1 MRLKGIIN
9 YFTACEETVNSI
21 EGWVLIPRERQ
32 FVSECYTLTET
43 SDIEVRKRA
52 ELGQLKSGDDVEF
65 ELVTDCYIKE
75 DGVGSLHSTKA
86 KVIFERDNTQK
97 LFLIDIDGTICDDI
111 RNEDSH
117 LYETAGV
124 FEGALDIINK
134 WYDEG
139 HVITFF
145 TARESKDRSVTEDW
159 LQRHGFKYNGLIM
172 DKPRISDGQEYVWI
186 DNKKVRAVTYLGTWS
201 DLVEVDARIQIF
213 S

>member
-1 MRLKGIIN
+1 MKLKGIIN
-9 YFTACEETVNSI
+9 YFTACEETINSI
-21 EGWVLIPRERQ
+21 EGWVVIPRERQ

-43 SDIEVRKRA
+43 SDTEVRKRA

-65 ELVTDCYIKE
+65 ELVTDCFVKE
-75 DGVGSLHSTKA
+75 DGIRSVHSTKA
-86 KVIFERDNTQK
+86 KIIFERDATQK

-117 LYETAGV
+117 LYETANV
-124 FEGALDIINK
+124 FEGALEIINK

-145 TARESKDRSVTEDW
+145 TARESKDRSITENW
-159 LQRHGFKYNGLIM
+159 LQRHGFKYNGLVM